1 MMASKRSYFWI
12 PCIAVAVLG
21 AIAFMK
27 SQVVGSVLIL
37 IAATI
42 GVLLQTQ
49 IIRRWAASPD
59 PRAPGLKEPWH
70 PFFI

>member
-49 IIRRWAASPD
+49 IIRR
-59 PRAPGLKEPWH
+59 
-70 PFFI
+70 